1 MYVQVKAVFMK
12 SNVTWQ
18 LAYILRFANAIREYL
33 FFLPEVRSLSAYNLL
48 AGKHRAVPP
57 ITVVLID
64 FFFNVLFPVEEIR

>member
-1 MYVQVKAVFMK
+1 MDVLVKAVFMK

-33 FFLPEVRSLSAYNLL
+33 FFFLPEVRSLPADNLL

-64 FFFNVLFPVEEIR
+64 FFNVFFPVEEIR